1 MKNIIS
7 TKGLTADL
15 VNKYSILNE
24 AIYFSLNEL
33 QNYLVF
39 VVALHLQIIEVIHG
53 SQKEYQKKVLHL
65 HLQQTKVQIQNSFI
79 LMMNVIQKLN
89 EYIQKDTL

>member
-39 VVALHLQIIEVIHG
+39 VVALHLQIIEVIH
-53 SQKEYQKKVLHL
+53 
-65 HLQQTKVQIQNSFI
+65 
-79 LMMNVIQKLN
+79 
-89 EYIQKDTL
+89 